1 MEVKGNVTIT
11 VERDGELLEQ
21 FKVKNLITNGGLNW
35 FRDLAGGTVGRADYQ
50 AVGTGTTAAA
60 ATDTALG
67 AEVIKKTIDRR
78 LDSDKK
84 ITFQTLILEDEA
96 NGSTLSEVGL
106 FGGGVLIARALIS
119 PTIAKDVS
127 IQVTIA
133 HEVEFSYEA

>member
-1 MEVKGNVTIT
+1 MEVKANVTIT
-11 VERDGELLEQ
+11 VERDGELVER

-35 FRDLAGGTVGRADYQ
+35 FRDLTGGTVGLADYQ
-50 AVGTGTTAAA
+50 AVGIGTTAAA

>member
-1 MEVKGNVTIT
+1 MEVKANVTIT
-11 VERDGELLEQ
+11 IDRDGELVER
-21 FKVKNLITNGGLNW
+21 FKVKNLITNNGLNW

-50 AVGTGTTAAA
+50 AVGVGTPAAA

-67 AEVIKKTIDRR
+67 GEVIKKTIDRR

-96 NGSTLSEVGL
+96 NGYTLSEVGL

-133 HEVEFSYEA
+133 HEVEFSYVA

>member
-1 MEVKGNVTIT
+1 MEVKANVTIT
-11 VERDGELLEQ
+11 VERDGELVEL
-21 FKVKNLITNGGLNW
+21 FKVKNLITNDGLNW
-35 FRDLAGGTVGRADYQ
+35 FRDLAGGIVGRADSQ

-67 AEVIKKTIDRR
+67 AQVIKKTIDRR

-84 ITFQTLILEDEA
+84 ITFQTLILESEA

-106 FGGGVLIARALIS
+106 FGGDVLIARALIS

>member
-1 MEVKGNVTIT
+1 MEVKANVTIT
-11 VERDGELLEQ
+11 VERDGELVEL
-21 FKVKNLITNGGLNW
+21 FKVKNLITNDGLNW
-35 FRDLAGGTVGRADYQ
+35 FRDLAGGIVGRADSQ

-60 ATDTALG
+60 STDTALG
-67 AEVIKKTIDRR
+67 AQVIKKTIDRR

-84 ITFQTLILEDEA
+84 ITFQTLILESEA

-106 FGGGVLIARALIS
+106 FGGDVLIARALIS